1 MKKSKG
7 FSLVELIIVI
17 AIMAILVGILAPN
30 LMKNIEKSRYSKD
43 KTIVDNVATAFINAL
58 ADPDAYD
65 DLYGTS
71 SGSSSGSSLSGDAET
86 KTAEEWTKAG
96 GATWQAEIT
105 SNLKDMLGQK
115 FSSKK
120 AGKGVKV
127 STVKVTLSADG
138 GVKAETP
145 NGAIKV
151 EK

>member
-43 KTIVDNVATAFINAL
+43 KTIVDNCATAIINAL
-58 ADPDAYD
+58 ADPEAYD
-65 DLYGTS
+65 SLYDGTS
-71 SGSSSGSSLSGDAET
+71 SGTATGSEITTTVSGSLSL
-86 KTAEEWTKAG
+86 G
-96 GATWQAEIT
+96 GPTWQAEI
-105 SNLKDMLGQK
+105 KDGMKGMEGQK

-138 GVKAETP
+138 GVKAQTP

>member
-65 DLYGTS
+65 SLYGTS
-71 SGSSSGSSLSGDAET
+71 SGSSSGSSIDGVE
-86 KTAEEWTKAG
+86 KTATAWTSEG
-96 GATWQAEIT
+96 GSVWQQELK
-105 SNLKDMLGQK
+105 SNLKDMLKQK

-120 AGKGVKV
+120 AGKGDSVGDC
-127 STVKVTLSADG
+127 KVTLSADG
-138 GVKAETP
+138 GVKVTSK
-145 NGAIKV
+145 NGAIVV